1 MEDIWLSLSHNN
13 SNILG
18 AGFKGGAR
26 PPPFTPYL
34 EGQGDLVTRL
44 IMRIIGVSI
53 WVIRVINLLTRS
65 P

>member
-1 MEDIWLSLSHNN
+1 MEDIWLSLSPNN

-18 AGFKGGAR
+18 GFKGGAR

-44 IMRIIGVSI
+44 IMRIIGGSI